1 MFNFN
6 TGSDARS
13 VFSYHMHTLPE
24 EISTNIGTSTLFA
37 AWNAAIYAAQIEDEK
52 LESVISND
60 EYLKITETVLKKYG
74 GLWFNDESFIVSRK
88 RN

>member
-1 MFNFN
+1 M
-6 TGSDARS
+6 GSPSLA
-13 VFSYHMHTLPE
+13 
-24 EISTNIGTSTLFA
+24 
-37 AWNAAIYAAQIEDEK
+37 IEDEK

-60 EYLKITETVLKKYG
+60 EYQKLPKGFLKKYG